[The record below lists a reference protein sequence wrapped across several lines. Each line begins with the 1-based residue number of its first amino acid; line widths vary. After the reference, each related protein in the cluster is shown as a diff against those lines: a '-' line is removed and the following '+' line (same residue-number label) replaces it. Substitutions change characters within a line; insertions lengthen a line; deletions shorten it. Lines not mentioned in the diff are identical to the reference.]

1 MKRLSMLM
9 CCAVV
14 LALGTT
20 RASAADTS
28 TSVEEAFVDAVGSC
42 GGSSKVSS
50 LLATTR
56 DPGLLRALRYA
67 IIVEAADD
75 AAANPGADKGH
86 SDCMRK
92 ELRARGVTV
101 SQLAVIPDCV
111 ASDWPEPLDNLGT
124 CVVHRAK
131 LSGGA
136 AAEKSDS
143 Q

>member
-20 RASAADTS
+20 MAAAADTS
-28 TSVEEAFVDAVGSC
+28 TAVEEAFVDAVGSC

-50 LLATTR
+50 LLAVTK

-75 AAANPGADKGH
+75 AAGIPGSDKGH
-86 SDCMRK
+86 SDCLRK
-92 ELRARGVTV
+92 ELRGRGVTV
-101 SQLAVIPDCV
+101 SQLDVIPDCV
-111 ASDWPEPLDNLGT
+111 TSDWPDPLDNLGS
-124 CVVHRAK
+124 CVSHRAK
-131 LSGGA
+131 LSAGGA
-136 AAEKSDS
+136 EKKSDM
-143 Q
+143 